1 MLAFAFAFVAGFVN
15 TAAVLHAPS
24 AGQLQLSE
32 RSPLTARRSQN
43 SVMGASLSG
52 RNWEDIVKD
61 GFNRAATPAEF
72 RQQIERVMLND
83 PEEVAHVL
91 YSSGGLPEA
100 IIDDLHFS
108 DEAVAELDRRGYPT
122 PRTATA
128 LDYHLRDME
137 VRTDPIALAL
147 FDEKGSKWCSGGID
161 LRMKAVPARFAD
173 FVWVENVSERF
184 EIVCVDF
191 DKAFRYGMGMI
202 VDNEGSTMDD
212 VRAWRA
218 IVSAAERDVAPDLVT
233 LERIYAL
240 RPRGPHV
247 CLFSPHPTWG
257 AACTLCVTCG
267 RRVVSR
273 AGLCVAH
280 DSSSRVVCGAC
291 INDRRT
297 NRRKL

>member
-43 SVMGASLSG
+43 SVMGAGRTSG
-52 RNWEDIVKD
+52 RTWEDIVKD

-128 LDYHLRDME
+128 LDYHLRGME

-161 LRMKAVPARFAD
+161 LRMKAVPARVAD
-173 FVWVENVSERF
+173 FVWVEDVSERF

-218 IVSAAERDVAPDLVT
+218 IVSAAERDW
-233 LERIYAL
+233 
-240 RPRGPHV
+240 PR
-247 CLFSPHPTWG
+247 TW
-257 AACTLCVTCG
+257 
-267 RRVVSR
+267 
-273 AGLCVAH
+273 
-280 DSSSRVVCGAC
+280 
-291 INDRRT
+291 
-297 NRRKL
+297 